1 MNDRAADP
9 IKLHRA
15 LLPQGFHDV
24 LPPEAAHEAAVVE
37 RLVSLMALRG
47 YDRVK
52 PPLVEFEETLL
63 GGVGAAMA
71 RETFRLMDPISQRM
85 MGVRADMT
93 LQIARI
99 AGSRLRNAPRP
110 LRLGYAGQVL
120 QVKGT
125 QLRPER
131 QFAQV
136 GAELI
141 GSAEPTADAEV
152 AVMAAQALVEIGV
165 KRLSLDLNAPTLVPV
180 FLRAVGASEE
190 EAVGLRRALD
200 RKDASRIAQIDGP
213 VAGILG
219 RLMAASGPAAAALA
233 AVEGIDLPAEA
244 AAELER
250 LAEVVR
256 LVREEAPDLRV
267 TVDFV
272 EHRGFEYHTGVSFTL
287 FARGVRGE
295 LGRGGRYD
303 TADGEPATGMTLFMD
318 SVLRALPPAEAPA
331 RVFAPVGTDRNE
343 VRALREAGWVVVPG
357 LAPVPDDRA
366 EARRLGCTHLLQGGS
381 PVPIIEDR

>member
-1 MNDRAADP
+1 MNDRVADQP
-9 IKLHRA
+9 TQLHRA

-24 LPPEAAHEAAVVE
+24 LSPDAAHEAAVVE
-37 RLVSLMALRG
+37 RLVALMAGQG

-125 QLRPER
+125 QLRPGR
-131 QFAQV
+131 QFTQV

-141 GSAEPTADAEV
+141 GSAEPSADAEV
-152 AVMAAQALVEIGV
+152 TVMAAQALEEIGV
-165 KRLSLDLNAPTLVPV
+165 GRLSLDLNVPTLVPA
-180 FLRAVGASEE
+180 FLRASGIEGEAAAS
-190 EAVGLRRALD
+190 LRRALD
-200 RKDASRIAQIDGP
+200 RKDASTIAGSG
-213 VAGILG
+213 ATAAALG
-219 RLMAASGPAAAALA
+219 RLMAASGPAGPALA
-233 AVEGIDLPAEA
+233 AVADVDLPDEA
-244 AAELER
+244 AAELAR
-250 LAEVVR
+250 LVEVVR
-256 LVREEAPDLRV
+256 LVGAAAPDLRV

-303 TADGEPATGMTLFMD
+303 TADGEPATGVTLFMD
-318 SVLRALPPAEAPA
+318 SVLRALPAAEPLP
-331 RVFAPVGTDRNE
+331 RLYVPYGTPPTDA
-343 VRALREAGWVVVPG
+343 RALREAGWVAVPG
-357 LAPVPDDRA
+357 LTPVPDDRA
-366 EARRLGCTHLLQGGS
+366 EARRLGCNHVLHGGT
-381 PVPIIEDR
+381 PVPLTEDR